1 MSNGMAGAQR
11 STADSRDMGSDSPT
25 PRHPLPR
32 GTSIAR
38 PVARSLGVLIG
49 AIALTWLVR
58 QLADDTMYVF
68 LLAAI
73 AVVAWKDGWKV
84 AAAAAALS
92 IAAVDLIFIEPGG
105 ALRPLSLAAGTQLVS
120 FGLVAT
126 LIIAVT
132 HALREAELRA
142 DHHAH
147 AAERALSAAEE
158 VGRAREG
165 FLRTLTH
172 EVRTP
177 INAVLGY
184 ADLLGS
190 EVGGPINPAQA
201 MYVRR
206 LQLAARHLQTVA
218 NGALEIARAD
228 AGHRKLDRRRIR
240 VAASVD
246 TAIAMVEPQAKAKRL
261 TILVDRINLDL
272 VYVGDADCVQQILV
286 NLLGNAVKF
295 TPGEGTIHVVT
306 GVAPVARLTQGR
318 LAKPVYVRVAD
329 SGPGI
334 APEDQE
340 RIFEPFERTA
350 QRSGA
355 ASEGAGLGLA
365 ISRRL
370 ARLMGGEITVDS
382 QPDHG
387 ASFTLWLP
395 GRDDVAKLRLAAA
408 E

>member
-1 MSNGMAGAQR
+1 
-11 STADSRDMGSDSPT
+11 
-25 PRHPLPR
+25 
-32 GTSIAR
+32 
-38 PVARSLGVLIG
+38 VARSLGVLIG

-92 IAAVDLIFIEPGG
+92 IVAVDLLFIEPGG
-105 ALRPLSLAAGTQLVS
+105 ALRSLSLAAGTQLVS

-126 LIIAVT
+126 LITAVT
-132 HALREAELRA
+132 HGLREAELRA

-190 EVGGPINPAQA
+190 GVGGPINPAQA

-246 TAIAMVEPQAKAKRL
+246 TAIAMVEPQATAKRL
-261 TILVDRINLDL
+261 TILVDQINPDL

-295 TPGEGTIHVVT
+295 TPGGGTIHVVS

-318 LAKPVYVRVAD
+318 LAKPVYVRVED

-370 ARLMGGEITVDS
+370 ARLIGGEITVDS
-382 QPDHG
+382 QPGHG
-387 ASFTLWLP
+387 ASFTLWLL

-408 E
+408 V

>member
-1 MSNGMAGAQR
+1 
-11 STADSRDMGSDSPT
+11 
-25 PRHPLPR
+25 
-32 GTSIAR
+32 
-38 PVARSLGVLIG
+38 
-49 AIALTWLVR
+49 
-58 QLADDTMYVF
+58 
-68 LLAAI
+68 
-73 AVVAWKDGWKV
+73 
-84 AAAAAALS
+84 LS
-92 IAAVDLIFIEPGG
+92 FAAV
-105 ALRPLSLAAGTQLVS
+105 TQLVS
-120 FGLVAT
+120 FGFVAA

-142 DHHAH
+142 DHHAR
-147 AAERALSAAEE
+147 AAERALSVAEE
-158 VGRAREG
+158 VGKAREG

-190 EVGGPINPAQA
+190 GVGGPINPAQA

-228 AGHRKLDRRRIR
+228 AGHRELDRRRIR
-240 VAASVD
+240 VASSVE
-246 TAIAMVEPQAKAKRL
+246 TALAMVEPQARAKRL
-261 TILVDRINLDL
+261 TIVVDHINPDL
-272 VYVGDADCVQQILV
+272 AYVGDADCIQQILV
-286 NLLGNAVKF
+286 NLVGNAVKF
-295 TPGEGTIHVVT
+295 TPDGGTIRIAS
-306 GVAPVARLTQGR
+306 GVAPVVRLTKRR
-318 LAKPVYVRVAD
+318 LANPVYVRVTD

-334 APEDQE
+334 AAEDQE

-350 QRSGA
+350 QRGGA

-382 QPDHG
+382 TRDHG
-387 ASFTLWLP
+387 AAFTLSLP
-395 GRDDVAKLRLAAA
+395 SRDDVATRRLAAA
-408 E
+408 I